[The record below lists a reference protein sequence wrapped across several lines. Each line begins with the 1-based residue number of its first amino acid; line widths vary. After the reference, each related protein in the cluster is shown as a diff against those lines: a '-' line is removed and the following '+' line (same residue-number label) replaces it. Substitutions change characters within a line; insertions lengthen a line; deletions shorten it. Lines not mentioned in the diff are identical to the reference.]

1 MKKQENP
8 NNPAPKA
15 PPSEARQAASRANGA
30 KSRGPRTP
38 EGKKRSCRNA
48 LKHGL
53 LAHNVTVSDTE
64 TEILETLELAYTQR
78 FTPRDALEYHA
89 VEELAYYKY
98 QMRQTW
104 MMQAATLHVQMV
116 RDFQELA
123 GEWDSIPPLER
134 QTMAITSCLQD
145 GPALLL
151 LERYTRMYANLADR
165 ALNQIMKLRKERLL
179 PDAPVNL
186 PSEPEPELPNEP
198 ESEESPTVPPTTN
211 HQPAVTTDHRP
222 LTTSRPPGPSIRPP
236 LLKFT
241 TERPCTFTTLDNKL
255 ELSELEKGS

>member
-1 MKKQENP
+1 MKKQQDP

-15 PPSEARQAASRANGA
+15 PPSEARRAASRANGA

-64 TEILETLELAYTQR
+64 TEILETLEQAYTER
-78 FTPRDALEYHA
+78 FTPRDALEFHA

-134 QTMAITSCLQD
+134 QAMAITSCLQD

-151 LERYTRMYANLADR
+151 LERYTRMYANLGRPRPQSNHEVA
-165 ALNQIMKLRKERLL
+165 QG
-179 PDAPVNL
+179 
-186 PSEPEPELPNEP
+186 
-198 ESEESPTVPPTTN
+198 TPP
-211 HQPAVTTDHRP
+211 PR
-222 LTTSRPPGPSIRPP
+222 
-236 LLKFT
+236 
-241 TERPCTFTTLDNKL
+241 RPCRSSGRTRAQTTKRTRERRIPVRSADH
-255 ELSELEKGS
+255 

>member
-1 MKKQENP
+1 MKKQQDP

-15 PPSEARQAASRANGA
+15 PPSEARRAAARADGA

-64 TEILETLELAYTQR
+64 TEILETLEQAYTER
-78 FTPRDALEYHA
+78 FTPRDALEFHA

-134 QTMAITSCLQD
+134 QAMAITSCLQD

-179 PDAPVNL
+179 PDAPVDPL
-186 PSEPEPELPNEP
+186 DEPEPKLPNEP
-198 ESEESPTVPPTTN
+198 ESDASPSAPL
-211 HQPAVTTDHRP
+211 TTDHRP
-222 LTTSRPPGPSIRPP
+222 LTTNRALITDHRPLTTSHPLTTKQPPEAIRSVP
-236 LLKFT
+236 
-241 TERPCTFTTLDNKL
+241 
-255 ELSELEKGS
+255 KGGV